1 MEKYNKVYVALWLLF
16 SAIILSF
23 TLAFVHGELGEI
35 LDNDALSFFLL
46 FFISDIVGFIFASL
60 AIDRLPSTYNMRDM
74 PAIICLLG
82 LMSID

>member
-23 TLAFVHGELGEI
+23 MLTFVHGELGEM

-46 FFISDIVGFIFASL
+46 FFTSDVVGFIFASL
-60 AIDRLPSTYNMRDM
+60 AIDRVSWTSNML
-74 PAIICLLG
+74 AISMIA
-82 LMSID
+82 SWI